1 MKYKIIFL
9 YLFCTQ
15 LSYAQAISKTQ
26 QRLNALLSPSNN
38 WRSVVM
44 MEDLNLEGEN
54 GMTWRNTSENY
65 LIDIE
70 FEANGATDLGVKVL
84 LKTNINQEAI
94 VGYNLTNEQLYI
106 NTFNAG
112 QAESPY
118 VNGLFVSAMSIVRG
132 RIKLQVFVNKTS
144 IEVFAN
150 DGEATV
156 FSRVFPKEQ
165 STDWQIFSEGKAK
178 VAKLSVFEREN

>member
-1 MKYKIIFL
+1 MKYRIIA
-9 YLFCTQ
+9 FCIISTQ
-15 LSYAQAISKTQ
+15 LSYGQILSKTKV
-26 QRLNALLSPSNN
+26 RLNTLLSAPNN
-38 WRSVVM
+38 WHSVVM
-44 MEDLNLEGEN
+44 MEDMNIEGEN

-70 FEANGATDLGVKVL
+70 FEANGASDLGVKVL
-84 LKTNINQEAI
+84 LKPTINQEAI

-112 QAESPY
+112 QPEPPY
-118 VNGLFVSAMSIVRG
+118 VNGIATATMTIVRG
-132 RIKLQVFVNKTS
+132 RIKLQIFVSKTS

-156 FSRVFPKEQ
+156 FSKVFPKEN

-178 VAKLSVFEREN
+178 IAKLSVFEKKD